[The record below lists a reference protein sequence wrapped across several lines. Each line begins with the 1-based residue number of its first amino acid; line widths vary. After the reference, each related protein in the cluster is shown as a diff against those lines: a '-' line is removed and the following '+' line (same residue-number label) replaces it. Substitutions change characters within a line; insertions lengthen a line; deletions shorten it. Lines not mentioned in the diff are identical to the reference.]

1 MATLQIPDRLYTHL
15 KAEAERLGWAEDD
28 VVTTALQSFLDQ
40 DAFETSDL
48 TEAQIERL
56 KHGVAQIRAG
66 NVVSS
71 EDVDVFFAEWNEEL
85 DAR

>member
-1 MATLQIPDRLYTHL
+1 MATLQIPDQLYTHL

-28 VVTTALQSFLDQ
+28 VVATALQSFLDQ
-40 DAFETSDL
+40 NTFEASDL

-56 KHGVAQIRAG
+56 KDSVAQMRAG
-66 NVVSS
+66 DVVSS
-71 EDVDVFFAEWNEEL
+71 EETDVFFADWFKEL